1 MSLAQTQALL
11 AHIYTDA
18 SLRRAFFDAPLAVA
32 ERFGLEREA
41 AEAVALIDRREVEA
55 FAQSLFGKRV
65 LDARKA
71 LPLTVR
77 LLEERFDAL
86 LKEAIE
92 APAAPLR
99 RRADAAALS
108 ERLDALCAQGAIEPA
123 WIADLARFE
132 LAFLQAAHPGA
143 TLMLRRFRYDVAP
156 LAASVARGGPAEA
169 RPRTTYGIWARAPRG
184 RLRWRLF

>member
-11 AHIYTDA
+11 ARIYTDA
-18 SLRRAFFDAPLAVA
+18 SLRRAFFDSPLAVA
-32 ERFGLEREA
+32 QRFGLESEA
-41 AEAVALIDRREVEA
+41 AEVLALIDRREVET
-55 FAQSLFGKRV
+55 FAQSLLGKRI

-71 LPLTVR
+71 LPLTAR
-77 LLEERFDAL
+77 ILNERFDAL

-92 APAAPLR
+92 DPAAALR

-108 ERLDALCAQGAIEPA
+108 QRLDALCAQGAIEPA

-132 LAFLQAAHPGA
+132 LAFVQAAHPGA
-143 TLMLRRFRYDVAP
+143 TLMFRRFRYDIAP
-156 LAASVARGGPAEA
+156 LAASVARAGPAEA
-169 RPRTTYGIWARAPRG
+169 RPRGSYGIWARAPKG

>member
-1 MSLAQTQALL
+1 MSLARTQALL
-11 AHIYTDA
+11 ARIYTDA
-18 SLRRAFFDAPLAVA
+18 SLRRAFFDAPLAIA
-32 ERFGLEREA
+32 ARFGLDGKA
-41 AEAVALIDRREVEA
+41 AETLALIDRREVET
-55 FAQSLFGKRV
+55 FAQSLLGKRS

-71 LPLTVR
+71 LPLTAR

-92 APAAPLR
+92 GPAAPLR

-108 ERLDALCAQGAIEPA
+108 QRLHTLCAQGAIKPA

-132 LAFLQAAHPGA
+132 LVFVQAAHPGA
-143 TLMLRRFRYDVAP
+143 TLMFRRFRYDIAP

-169 RPRTTYGIWARAPRG
+169 RPRTTYGIWARAPKG